1 MGTHTHTR
9 QGGVGDMSPHKGSR
23 RPLRRLGA
31 GTTRIAAA
39 TSKPT
44 SSRWAVGMGWA
55 GLGPCQWD
63 IPAGTAG
70 DGDSQQNPFLL
81 GLLVRPAEEGE
92 PALRRAQA
100 AGVHTDHRKWDL
112 GHCVPSGSH
121 QPRRVA
127 CKGGGVMG
135 DRVLFVSQQLRMFD
149 MNGDGKL
156 GLSEMSR

>member
-1 MGTHTHTR
+1 MGTHTHTS
-9 QGGVGDMSPHKGSR
+9 GGSGGHEPPQRLTAAPPQAWRRYDTDRSGYIEANELKVGCGH
-23 RPLRRLGA
+23 
-31 GTTRIAAA
+31 
-39 TSKPT
+39 
-44 SSRWAVGMGWA
+44 
-55 GLGPCQWD
+55 GLGPYQWD

-70 DGDSQQNPFLL
+70 DGDSQQNPFLP
-81 GLLVRPAEEGE
+81 GLLVGPAEEGE

-127 CKGGGVMG
+127 CRGGGVMG